1 MRWSISRLGLDEE
14 GELNGRRSWAG
25 CSASRAPRRDRRQR
39 WHRWPEIRHR
49 WPPETWVLYLSLTWM
64 YQFLFLRLCRPNLS
78 VISAAFIA
86 FGRSCLLAKISSTWN
101 RSKVVDAA
109 QDVESLGAHRL
120 PQLVLCEHPH
130 QLVSCLSYSFP
141 EKEKLSKPEMWFNT
155 CTCHCCQRRR
165 WVLGCFGSSGARVA
179 WSCPRQKTYCVALLH
194 NSVLFDETI
203 LSQVAISSNWPDRQ
217 RPTLWSWCSCIPQ
230 SPHWNLDKI
239 QIYWKL

>member
-101 RSKVVDAA
+101 RNKVVNAA
-109 QDVESLGAHRL
+109 QEVEGLGAHRL

-141 EKEKLSKPEMWFNT
+141 ENEKLSKTWNVIQHKYLSLLSTTKMSP
-155 CTCHCCQRRR
+155 
-165 WVLGCFGSSGARVA
+165 WVF
-179 WSCPRQKTYCVALLH
+179 
-194 NSVLFDETI
+194 
-203 LSQVAISSNWPDRQ
+203 
-217 RPTLWSWCSCIPQ
+217 
-230 SPHWNLDKI
+230 
-239 QIYWKL
+239 WK